1 MNLWKKICDH
11 AISEADKTIDYFYN
25 VHNKDDKHIRTN
37 TNEYITRRH
46 FFHEIIEDV
55 NDASLKNN
63 VGFVFDVD
71 DDVYDYFE
79 EKIVVSIKPK
89 LKRTYKEMKYQLSLH
104 KKYMWKN
111 KLIVRLK
118 EPSANLHVFT
128 LKIFT

>member
-1 MNLWKKICDH
+1 M
-11 AISEADKTIDYFYN
+11 
-25 VHNKDDKHIRTN
+25 KH
-37 TNEYITRRH
+37 TNEYIIRRH
-46 FFHEIIEDV
+46 FFLEIIEDV
-55 NDASLKNN
+55 NDVLLKNN
-63 VGFVFDVD
+63 AGFVFDVD

-118 EPSANLHVFT
+118 EPSANLHILT